1 LAAALLLGV
10 AGCRFFVEDMD
21 YNFQADKDFSRARRR
36 AFLRRIGAFL
46 RNDPGSN
53 QLLSFDEVKSALG
66 AVEQVYLG
74 MRTVEVE
81 KIVGSVGR
89 HRDFDRAFLPSKG
102 DLGARW
108 KRIDEMMHRAEELP
122 PIGLYKIGDAY
133 FVRDGNHRVSVAR
146 QQGVEMIDA
155 EVIELRSRVP
165 IDSAITAR
173 DLLHKLE
180 QRRLLE
186 RLPFDRVI
194 PEVRVELSDVSDY
207 RKLTTYVEAHGFR
220 LSQLWRRYVSPE
232 ETLRDWYEYQYA
244 PVARMVREERILDAF
259 PDRTELDLFLWIF
272 DHRERLALEAR
283 DEGIPPEA
291 AKDDILRR
299 NRRRILQ
306 VSNMQVP
313 GRSSRVQPRDAT
325 NRDDAP

>member
-1 LAAALLLGV
+1 
-10 AGCRFFVEDMD
+10 MD
-21 YNFQADKDFSRARRR
+21 YGFQADKDFSRARRR
-36 AFLRRIGAFL
+36 AFLRRIGAYL
-46 RNDPGSN
+46 RKDPGSN

-74 MRTVEVE
+74 MRTVEVA

-108 KRIDEMMHRAEELP
+108 KRIDEMMHRAEEFP
-122 PIGLYKIGDAY
+122 PISLYKIGDAY

-186 RLPFDRVI
+186 RLPIDRVL
-194 PEVRVELSDVSDY
+194 PETRVELSDVSYY
-207 RKLTTYVEAHGFR
+207 RRLATHIEAHGFR
-220 LSQLWRRYVSPE
+220 LSQLWKRYVSTE
-232 ETLRDWYEYQYA
+232 EALRDWYEYQYSPIA
-244 PVARMVREERILDAF
+244 EMIREERVLEAF
-259 PDRTELDLFLWIF
+259 PDRTELDLYLWIVY
-272 DHRERLALEAR
+272 HRERLVLETR
-283 DEGIPPEA
+283 DEGIPAEV
-291 AKDDILRR
+291 AKDDILKQS
-299 NRRRILQ
+299 RRRRLQ
-306 VSNMQVP
+306 IPNMPVP
-313 GRSSRVQPRDAT
+313 GRSSRVQPRDTTDAEDAT
-325 NRDDAP
+325 